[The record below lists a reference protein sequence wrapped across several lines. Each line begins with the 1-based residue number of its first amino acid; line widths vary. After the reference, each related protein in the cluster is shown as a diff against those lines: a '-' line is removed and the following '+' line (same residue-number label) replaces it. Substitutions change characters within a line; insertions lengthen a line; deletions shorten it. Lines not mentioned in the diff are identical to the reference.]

1 MNQDDLATISHDSPT
16 DQSEYRLARP
26 ERFPDGPA
34 TNATTSATV
43 EDVLLRSNGS
53 WKTPP
58 KARDFEDALKGCGD
72 VDDHIFVLGV
82 FLADPRSRT

>member
-1 MNQDDLATISHDSPT
+1 MNQDTPGAASHDSPT
-16 DQSEYRLARP
+16 DQSEYGLARP

-34 TNATTSATV
+34 TNAATSATV

-58 KARDFEDALKGCGD
+58 TARDLEDALKD
-72 VDDHIFVLGV
+72 VETSTTTCSCW
-82 FLADPRSRT
+82 ASSWRTPRSRT